1 MVIVFLFSKLGQAV
15 EQRVCPFCKDVVE
28 TEIHFVMVCPV
39 YEQYRTQMLNELSFD
54 AVFTHLNTSEKFVR
68 LMKQYYKEAATYIQK
83 SWLLRQ
89 SKLFM

>member
-1 MVIVFLFSKLGQAV
+1 M
-15 EQRVCPFCKDVVE
+15 
-28 TEIHFVMVCPV
+28 MVCPV

-89 SKLFM
+89 SKLLPPALAGKVIVSVPSVRLSFCHRSSV